1 MRTSTLKYLY
11 LQKPVT
17 MVVVL
22 CILSVLPWL
31 GLGEFY
37 TKGEPREAS
46 VAVSMIESGNW
57 ILPEVYA
64 NEVAYKPPMMHWLIS
79 AFSYPQGYVSEFT
92 SRLPSALALIAMVAF
107 ALIFFGKRVKF
118 QQAFIAALL
127 LITAFETH
135 RAGMTARVDML
146 LACFMFIGMIQLFR
160 WEEKQELKGLPILIP
175 LLLSCAVLT
184 KGPVGVLLPLLVFGI
199 YLFVLGY
206 PLHRILKAV
215 FYAGF
220 SSLFIPFIWYYSAW
234 EKGGSDFLNIF
245 LAENFGRFFSS
256 NPDSISYTLGH
267 EKPFY
272 YNFLSLLGGFMPWTI
287 MLFFSLFGIHY
298 ARLTNIIPDWFKNMR
313 EHIKQTNKVKLF
325 STIAILVIFIFYTIP
340 SSKRSV
346 YLLPMYPF
354 LALYISQYFI
364 YITEYRTFVT
374 RAFASF
380 MSFISGIT
388 LIAIVASYF
397 GVFNISHFIES
408 FTRDSKTLFEVFAV
422 NNALQKPDAI
432 SWTIFILLLGTFIT
446 LIYELSKKNN
456 LKILYATIALTFAI
470 NLFIDGDVMRPIKN
484 ATSLKDFTERI
495 QTEYP
500 LKNNL
505 YTVNNLLRY
514 QNIYALNFYSGNE
527 LKSIALDSPE
537 NGYFI
542 IGNKD
547 FEKVRKDFPQY
558 QFSAIDSTATP
569 FNEIEQTVVL
579 YQFTK

>member
-1 MRTSTLKYLY
+1 
-11 LQKPVT
+11 

-46 VAVSMIESGNW
+46 VAVSMIESSNW

-79 AFSYPQGYVSEFT
+79 VFSYPQGYVSEFT

-135 RAGMTARVDML
+135 RAGITARVDML
-146 LACFMFIGMIQLFR
+146 LSCFMFIGMIQLFR

-199 YLFVLGY
+199 YLLVLGY
-206 PLHRILKAV
+206 PIRRILKAL

-234 EKGGSDFLNIF
+234 EKGGTDFLNIF
-245 LAENFGRFFSS
+245 LAENFGRFFSAS
-256 NPDSISYTLGH
+256 PDSINYVLGH

-287 MLFFSLFGIHY
+287 MLFFSLFGIRY
-298 ARLTNIIPDWFKNMR
+298 ARLTKMIPEWVKNMH
-313 EHIKQTNKVKLF
+313 EHIKRTDKVKLF

-380 MSFISGIT
+380 MSIISGIT
-388 LIAIVASYF
+388 LITITASFF
-397 GVFNISHFIES
+397 GVFNISHFVES
-408 FTRDSKTLFEVFAV
+408 FTRDPKTLFEMFAV
-422 NNALQKPDAI
+422 NNTLHKPDTI
-432 SWTIFILLLGTFIT
+432 SWIIFILLLGTFIT

-484 ATSLKDFTERI
+484 ATSLKSFTERI
-495 QTEYP
+495 QAEYP
-500 LKNNL
+500 LKDNL
-505 YTVNNLLRY
+505 YTVNNLLHY
-514 QNIYALNFYSGNE
+514 QNVYALNFYSGNE
-527 LKSIALDSPE
+527 LKNIVVDSPE
-537 NGYFI
+537 KGYFI

-547 FEKVRKDFPQY
+547 FAKVRKDFPQY
-558 QFSAIDSTATP
+558 HFSAIDSTTTP

-579 YQFTK
+579 YQFSK